1 MLSAEQI
8 SKRLEHANL
17 LAVAR
22 ACGISYETVRSLAHG
37 KADNVR
43 YSSVRKVTQY
53 LEEKADV

>member
-1 MLSAEQI
+1 MMTPEQI
-8 SKRLEHANL
+8 ARHLEDANL

-53 LEEKADV
+53 LEAKADV

>member
-1 MLSAEQI
+1 MLTAEQI

-22 ACGISYETVRSLAHG
+22 ACGISYETVRSLARG

-43 YSSVRKVTQY
+43 HSSVRKVTQY
-53 LEEKADV
+53 LEGKANV

>member
-53 LEEKADV
+53 LEGKANV

>member
-1 MLSAEQI
+1 MLTAEQI

-22 ACGISYETVRSLAHG
+22 ACGISYETVRSLARG

-43 YSSVRKVTQY
+43 HSSVLKVAQY